1 MSTQVIMYG
10 AGGRMGRRIMALA
23 IEHDAFSLVGAVE
36 REGSPLVGQDLGV
49 VAGLEPIQIQ
59 VQDKLI
65 CKPGQV
71 VIDFSSIEAFPHVVA
86 AVREQGGALVCGTT
100 GLKEEQQ
107 QLLRDA
113 AADIPVLYSPNM
125 SVGVNLMFLLARQ
138 VAAWTG
144 EDFDIEIVEA
154 HHRFK
159 RDAPSGTAMRLAEMV
174 AEGRQVDLKETAR
187 YAREGIMPE
196 RSRQEI
202 GIQTIRGG
210 DIVGEHTVYFCAMGE
225 RLELTHRATSRDI
238 FARGALRAAGWL
250 ASQKPGF
257 YSMFDLLSFS
267 DS

>member
-1 MSTQVIMYG
+1 MPTEVIMCG

-23 IEHDAFSLVGAVE
+23 IEQNAFSLVGAIE
-36 REGSPLVGQDLGV
+36 RAESPLIGQDAGV
-49 VAGLEPIQIQ
+49 VAGLAPIGVSIQ
-59 VQDKLI
+59 SAHSAQA
-65 CKPGQV
+65 GQV
-71 VIDFSSIEAFPHVVA
+71 VIDFSSLEALPSVVRS
-86 AVREQGGALVCGTT
+86 VRSQGAALVCGTT

-107 QLLRDA
+107 QHLQEA
-113 AADIPVLYSPNM
+113 SKEIPVLYSPNM

-144 EDFDIEIVEA
+144 EEFDIEIVEA

-174 AEGRQVDLKETAR
+174 AEGRGVKLEETAR

-196 RSRQEI
+196 RTRQEI
-202 GIQTIRGG
+202 GIQTLRGG
-210 DIVGEHTVYFCAMGE
+210 DIVGEHTVFFCGMGE

-238 FARGALRAAGWL
+238 FARGALRAAAWL
-250 ASQKPGF
+250 QHQPAGL

-267 DS
+267 NP

>member
-1 MSTQVIMYG
+1 MSTQVIMHG

-23 IEHDAFSLVGAVE
+23 IEHEAFSLVGAIE
-36 REGSPLVGQDLGV
+36 RQESPWIGQD
-49 VAGLEPIQIQ
+49 AGILAGAEPIGVS
-59 VQDKLI
+59 VQSTLSAQ
-65 CKPGQV
+65 PGQV
-71 VIDFSSIEAFPHVVA
+71 VIDFSSLEALPKVVHA
-86 AVREQGGALVCGTT
+86 ARSQGVALVCGTT

-107 QLLRDA
+107 HHLREA
-113 AADIPVLYSPNM
+113 SKEIPVLHSPNM

-174 AEGRQVDLKETAR
+174 AEGRGVKLEETAR

-196 RSRQEI
+196 RSPQEI
-202 GIQTIRGG
+202 GIQTVRGG
-210 DIVGEHTVYFCAMGE
+210 DIVGEHTVFFCGMGE

-238 FARGALRAAGWL
+238 FARGALRAAAWL
-250 ASQKPGF
+250 QEQPAGL

-267 DS
+267 KT